1 MHLGSYFTSLLLH
14 GLALLAVIFWPASRP
29 VRLDQPTLQISMTLG
44 DPGGD
49 MLPSPVLGHQ
59 TAPEPSEAVAKPAP
73 PAPEAAPVPVPEAVP
88 APEQQPK
95 PEAPARPAPPQPE
108 AVPIPQ
114 KPEPEKPKEEPK
126 PKAPEKPKEQPKPRE
141 PEKPREKPAP
151 KETPKKN
158 DKPKTPKP
166 EDALKAALADARN
179 KTKSTGS
186 KAPVSGALNDLKRT
200 AGEQGGGGGSGAGP
214 GGGGLYDVYMGQVIT
229 AIRPNWAMAIYSR
242 QNLVV
247 DIWIKISP
255 AGEILDSR
263 VERSSG
269 RAEFD
274 GSALNAVRRTRQL
287 PPPPTADQQELIVS
301 FNSQDTI

>member
-179 KTKSTGS
+179 KTK
-186 KAPVSGALNDLKRT
+186 
-200 AGEQGGGGGSGAGP
+200 
-214 GGGGLYDVYMGQVIT
+214 
-229 AIRPNWAMAIYSR
+229 
-242 QNLVV
+242 
-247 DIWIKISP
+247 KI
-255 AGEILDSR
+255 
-263 VERSSG
+263 G
-269 RAEFD
+269 RASCRERVY
-274 GSALNAVRRTRQL
+274 VR
-287 PPPPTADQQELIVS
+287 V
-301 FNSQDTI
+301 